1 MKWVFIIIVVFICF
15 FGLVLVVVV
24 CYMLVDFVGFLIF
37 GGLLII
43 VVIIYIVGNCF
54 YGYIGLGDIFV
65 LVFFGWLSVMGSWYL

>member
-1 MKWVFIIIVVFICF
+1 MKRAFIIIVVFICF

-24 CYMLVDFVGFLIF
+24 CYTLVDFVGFLIF
-37 GGLLII
+37 GGLSII
-43 VVIIYIVGNCF
+43 VVIIYIVGNRF